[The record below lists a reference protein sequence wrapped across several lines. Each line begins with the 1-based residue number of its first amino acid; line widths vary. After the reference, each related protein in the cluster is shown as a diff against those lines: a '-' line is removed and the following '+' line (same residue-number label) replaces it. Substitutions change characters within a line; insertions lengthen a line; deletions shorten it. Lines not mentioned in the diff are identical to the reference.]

1 MPTKVWVD
9 DLKGLLGKVVPFTSF
24 GDGGVC
30 PLPLPLPRAE
40 ETMLAHQPFGW
51 WCLGLPSINPEAKAV
66 KAVMGKPSA
75 KADGH

>member
-1 MPTKVWVD
+1 VPIKVWAD
-9 DLKGLLGKVVPFTSF
+9 NLKGLLGKVVPFASF
-24 GDGGVC
+24 GDRGSV
-30 PLPLPLPRAE
+30 PPSLPLHCAE
-40 ETMLAHQPFGW
+40 EIMLAHQPNGW